1 MIEKSE
7 HLLAFSFSTKGNTM
21 ALFFPTTSATRA
33 CHITAKRLGR
43 MGVKGL
49 ILDIDNTL
57 TSHDAPEPE
66 KAILDWLEQM
76 KRDGIRLILL
86 SNNHPPRVQPFADRL
101 GLAFEADG
109 KKPLPAGYRRAAA
122 AMGLSVKE
130 CAVVGDQIFTDI
142 LGANLAGMPSILVTP
157 IDYDE
162 PVQIRFKR
170 VLEKPILWC
179 YGKIQKE
186 GGGR

>member
-1 MIEKSE
+1 
-7 HLLAFSFSTKGNTM
+7 M

-33 CHITAKRLGR
+33 YHITAKRLGR

-57 TSHDAPEPE
+57 TSHDAPEPD

-109 KKPLPAGYRRAAA
+109 KKPLPAGYRRAARTEDPHQGQSRLLVGRHRPGA
-122 AMGLSVKE
+122 ARAAPGHDGHP
-130 CAVVGDQIFTDI
+130 A
-142 LGANLAGMPSILVTP
+142 
-157 IDYDE
+157 
-162 PVQIRFKR
+162 
-170 VLEKPILWC
+170 
-179 YGKIQKE
+179 
-186 GGGR
+186 